1 MHGCALLHTCTPL
14 VTLEQT
20 LAAPKS
26 ARAGHVHKTGKNRAS
41 HASRTLR
48 GTSSSV
54 YASSPPPPPA
64 PPSPG
69 SGTSSGLVESPERA
83 RLSSYSVFCN
93 AQQEQPVGT
102 AHGEAGTQ
110 QRWPA
115 ARRRDAEPR
124 GTLTH
129 CLAAGSGQSLWTAYL
144 ELLQLVFEP
153 IPLFPE
159 RSVAAQWGMVRRRS
173 QVGGKAGKGVGKH
186 QQRGH
191 AGQWHGTNMAV
202 SCQQAV

>member
-48 GTSSSV
+48 GISSSV

-83 RLSSYSVFCN
+83 RLSSYSVFCK
-93 AQQEQPVGT
+93 AQQEQPVGA
-102 AHGEAGTQ
+102 AHEEAGKQ
-110 QRWPA
+110 QRWAA
-115 ARRRDAEPR
+115 ARRRDAKPR
-124 GTLTH
+124 GHPRTLPGQPAANHH
-129 CLAAGSGQSLWTAYL
+129 CGKRTSSFFSWYL
-144 ELLQLVFEP
+144 SPSHFFLSEPLLQDGAWP
-153 IPLFPE
+153 G
-159 RSVAAQWGMVRRRS
+159 AAR
-173 QVGGKAGKGVGKH
+173 
-186 QQRGH
+186 
-191 AGQWHGTNMAV
+191 
-202 SCQQAV
+202 